1 MTTRILLCSLLAALC
16 LPSALAQADNPKL
29 VGMVGR
35 NNAFT
40 ISLRD
45 ASGALVTHVDPGTYD
60 IQVQDFSEEHNFH
73 LRGPG
78 VDMATDPATTSDV
91 VWTVTLAD
99 GKYSFICDV
108 HATQMRGWF
117 AVGNVPSTALTASVG
132 PKQRISLQPKI
143 VEAGPA
149 TITVSDRSKTDNFHL
164 SGPGVE
170 RRTKIAFRGKA
181 TWNVTL
187 QPGRYTY
194 TSDKHKKLRGSFV
207 VTLPS

>member
-1 MTTRILLCSLLAALC
+1 MTPRILLCSLLAALC

-45 ASGALVTHVDPGTYD
+45 ASGALVTHLDPGTYD
-60 IQVQDFSEEHNFH
+60 IEVQDLSEEHNFH
-73 LRGPG
+73 LHGPG
-78 VDMATDPATTSDV
+78 VNMATEPETTSDI
-91 VWTVTLAD
+91 VWTVTFTD
-99 GKYSFICDV
+99 GIYVFNCDP
-108 HATQMRGWF
+108 HAGLMRGWF
-117 AVGNVPSTALTASVG
+117 SVGNVPPNALTGSVG
-132 PKQRISLQPKI
+132 PGRKISVQPKT
-143 VEAGPA
+143 VQVGPA
-149 TITVSDRSKTDNFHL
+149 TITVTDRSKTDNFHL

-170 RRTKIAFRGKA
+170 RKTKIAFRGKA